1 MSKPITEK
9 KFNEVHNFIRK
20 NIGDKPAAGFDAAYK
35 QGKATEWLTKFWP
48 KLEEYEAWTLKY
60 SNVHDLTKSKEDQF
74 KDIYNKNPNFS
85 AISDARMKTILAGN
99 DITKQEIKD
108 YYDFRA
114 EQKKLVDKINKERYA
129 KVNEEYTQANRAKD
143 DSYFNTPLAN
153 EYAREHYLKGHPIQ
167 AKINE
172 VAGKA
177 AVASDFLPLPL
188 SLGGPL
194 IRTAQ
199 KWAADKDVGT
209 PGTAAD
215 FAGAIIPD
223 IAEKPAKMGWQYL
236 KQGKFGKFF
245 DSKRMK
251 QIENRIKAADNQV
264 AENAAK
270 DLQLMKDVNLDN
282 LTDTELYKLYNN
294 VTTPE
299 FKKSIEDYWKARA
312 KRTEAD
318 YISEMPTEIA
328 NKAEGLTGAERAH
341 ELKKADVAAGM
352 AKAERDAADEALT
365 YAERRA
371 EYLAKV
377 KEPELQLKS
386 GKLPQEEPLF
396 VNGDF
401 NSYYRNAPLN
411 TISDYVESQIEP
423 SKVNDALYQILKLG
437 GTKAARSGIGGRL
450 GQWDMFNPEPKDNRE
465 SNVNAVIR
473 MFSDSWNLIN
483 KPEGYDTEPIIRE
496 AYDKWKASLPKYEY
510 KSWRE

>member
-1 MSKPITEK
+1 MSKPLTEK
-9 KFNEVHNFIRK
+9 KYNEIHNFIRK
-20 NIGDKPAAGFDAAYK
+20 NIGDKPAAKFAKAY
-35 QGKATEWLTKFWP
+35 QEGRATDWLKNAWP

-60 SNVHDLTKSKEDQF
+60 SNVNDLTKSKEDQL

-99 DITKQEIKD
+99 DVTKQEIKD

-264 AENAAK
+264 VENAAK
-270 DLQLMKDVNLDN
+270 DLQLMKDID
-282 LTDTELYKLYNN
+282 LTKMSDDEIYKLYNSVN
-294 VTTPE
+294 TPE
-299 FKKSIEDYWKARA
+299 IKKSIEDYWKANA
-312 KRTEAD
+312 KVRDAV
-318 YISEMPTEIA
+318 EMGQIPDNPVAAAI
-328 NKAEGLTGAERAH
+328 AER
-341 ELKKADVAAGM
+341 EL
-352 AKAERDAADEALT
+352 AKAEEEAFNASRQAD
-365 YAERRA
+365 YVS
-371 EYLAKV
+371 KV
-377 KEPELQLKS
+377 KEPELQLKARQ
-386 GKLPQEEPLF
+386 LPKEQPLF
-396 VNGDF
+396 NDGRF
-401 NSYYRNAPLN
+401 NPYYRNAPLN

-423 SKVNDALYQILKLG
+423 SKVNDALYQLLRLG
-437 GTKAARSGIGGRL
+437 GTKAARSGIGGRW
-450 GQWDMFNPEPKDNRE
+450 GQWDAFNTEPKDNRE
-465 SNVNAVIR
+465 SNVNDVIR
-473 MFSDSWNLIN
+473 MFSDSWDLIN

>member
-1 MSKPITEK
+1 MH
-9 KFNEVHNFIRK
+9 V
-20 NIGDKPAAGFDAAYK
+20 
-35 QGKATEWLTKFWP
+35 
-48 KLEEYEAWTLKY
+48 
-60 SNVHDLTKSKEDQF
+60 
-74 KDIYNKNPNFS
+74 
-85 AISDARMKTILAGN
+85 
-99 DITKQEIKD
+99 
-108 YYDFRA
+108 
-114 EQKKLVDKINKERYA
+114 
-129 KVNEEYTQANRAKD
+129 
-143 DSYFNTPLAN
+143 
-153 EYAREHYLKGHPIQ
+153 HPIQ

-177 AVASDFLPLPL
+177 AAASDFLPLPL

-199 KWAADKDVGT
+199 KWAADKDIGT

-236 KQGKFGKFF
+236 KQGKFSKFF

-312 KRTEAD
+312 SRTEAGQFA
-318 YISEMPTEIA
+318 EMPNGIA
-328 NKAEGLTGAERAH
+328 EAI
-341 ELKKADVAAGM
+341 
-352 AKAERDAADEALT
+352 AERDIPAAEQALAN
-365 YAERRA
+365 AERRT

-401 NSYYRNAPLN
+401 NSYYRNAPLS

-423 SKVNDALYQILKLG
+423 SKFNDALYQLLRLG
-437 GTKAARSGIGGRL
+437 GTKAARSGIGGRW
-450 GQWDMFNPEPKDNRE
+450 GQWDAFNTEPKDNRE
-465 SNVNAVIR
+465 SNVNDVIR
-473 MFSDSWNLIN
+473 MFSDSWDLIN

-496 AYDKWKASLPKYEY
+496 AYDKWKASLPQYEY